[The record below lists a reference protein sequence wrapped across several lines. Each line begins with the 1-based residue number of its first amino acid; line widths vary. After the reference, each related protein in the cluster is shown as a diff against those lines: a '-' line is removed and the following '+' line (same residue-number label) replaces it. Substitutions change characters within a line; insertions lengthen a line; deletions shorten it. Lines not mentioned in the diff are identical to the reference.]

1 MTVGYCVIKL
11 ALFGNRSLKGKRKVL
26 KSIKDRV
33 KGKFNISVSEVG
45 SQNIWKTIL
54 IGVSTIGPDSAY
66 INSLLNQVVNFI
78 DQMGLAHLS
87 SYKIRSIPVGDPEE
101 DWEFL

>member
-45 SQNIWKTIL
+45 NQDVWQTML
-54 IGVSTIGPDSAY
+54 IGVATIGPDSAY
-66 INSLLNQVVNFI
+66 IDSLLNQVVNFI
-78 DQMGLAHLS
+78 DRMGLAHLS
-87 SYKIRSIPVGDPEE
+87 SYKIRLIPVGDPEE

>member
-1 MTVGYCVIKL
+1 MTVSYCVIKF

-45 SQNIWKTIL
+45 NQDVWQTML
-54 IGVSTIGPDSAY
+54 IGVAAIGPNAAY
-66 INSLLNQVVNFI
+66 IDSLLNQVVDFI
-78 DQMGLAHLS
+78 DRMGLAHLS
-87 SYKIRSIPVGDPEE
+87 SYKIRLIPAGDPEG